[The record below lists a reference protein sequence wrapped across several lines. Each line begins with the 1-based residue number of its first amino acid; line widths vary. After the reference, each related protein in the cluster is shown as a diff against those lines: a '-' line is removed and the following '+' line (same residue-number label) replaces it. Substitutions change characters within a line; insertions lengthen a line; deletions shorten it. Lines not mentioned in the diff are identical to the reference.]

1 MLHSPSRV
9 FQPAHYCS
17 LNPQTPGDRIV
28 LLQKESAM
36 TVCETRMISSLDEDP
51 RWQLVRRIVASPGF
65 MNSSRLSDF
74 LMYVSKQT
82 LLGEGG
88 TLNERTIGEA
98 VFERTPGYDPRDDNI
113 VRSHASRLRLRL
125 QDYFGEEGASE
136 TLRVSIPRGSYVPVF
151 EPADSHPSKPVEAP
165 PDAATADPHL
175 FFDAAKTPSSRRSR
189 VTVLLVCFVILSG
202 AIAATALYLRHR
214 SSLPETPSH
223 KLWTQIFRN
232 DQQTLIVPADSSLVI
247 ARLMV
252 GHPIRLQEY
261 AGGLYRQAADCD
273 KPCDL
278 GMVKTVEGLRYT
290 SMSDLEFAV
299 KVTHVPE
306 AISLRTEIRFARDL
320 ELKDLKESNLI
331 MAGSQE
337 ADPWM
342 AAISGQMNFVVH
354 DDPSAVLRVENR
366 QPKPGEK
373 SEYIYDPHDPQ
384 HRGLATIAF
393 LPNLSGNGNLLVVQ
407 GFSLAGTQAA
417 AEFVTNRRDIDDLF
431 RMFAGSDDKLPHF
444 EILLSTMEVNGMAS
458 HPVLLA
464 CHMQR

>member
-1 MLHSPSRV
+1 MTIREGRV
-9 FQPAHYCS
+9 
-17 LNPQTPGDRIV
+17 T
-28 LLQKESAM
+28 
-36 TVCETRMISSLDEDP
+36 SSLDEDP
-51 RWQLVRRIVASPGF
+51 RWQLVQRIVASSGF
-65 MNSSRLSDF
+65 MNSSRLSTF
-74 LMYVSKQT
+74 LLHVSKQS
-82 LLGEGG
+82 LIGEGG
-88 TLNERTIGEA
+88 SLNERTIGEA
-98 VFERTPGYDPRDDNI
+98 VFERSPGYDPRDDNI

-125 QDYFGEEGASE
+125 QDYFREEGASE

-151 EPADSHPSKPVEAP
+151 EAADSDASLPIDGLSDPATAP
-165 PDAATADPHL
+165 PEVSSDASS
-175 FFDAAKTPSSRRSR
+175 TPSRPGS
-189 VTVLLVCFVILSG
+189 TVMVMLIGLVVLTG
-202 AIAATALYLRHR
+202 AVAATALYLRHR
-214 SSLPETPSH
+214 SSLQETPSH
-223 KLWTQIFRN
+223 KLWSQVFRN
-232 DQQTLIVPADSSLVI
+232 DQQTIIVPADSSLVI

-261 AGGLYRQAADCD
+261 AGGLYRQATDCD

-306 AISLRTEIRFARDL
+306 AIPLRTEIRFARDL

-342 AAISGQMNFVVH
+342 AAISGQMSFVVH
-354 DDPSAVLRVENR
+354 DDPSSVLRVENR

-393 LPNLSGNGNLLVVQ
+393 LPNLSGSGNLLIVQ

-431 RMFAGSDDKLPHF
+431 PTFAGNEAKLPHF

-464 CHMQR
+464 WHVQR